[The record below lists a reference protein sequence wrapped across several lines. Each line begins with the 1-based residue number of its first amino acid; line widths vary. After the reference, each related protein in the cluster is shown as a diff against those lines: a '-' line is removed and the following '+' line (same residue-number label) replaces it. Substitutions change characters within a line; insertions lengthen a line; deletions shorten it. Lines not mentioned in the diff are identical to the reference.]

1 MKRLLVS
8 ILAVCLVAGAA
19 SARRAA
25 KAPDPHAAAKAKI
38 AEAVNTF
45 AFDMYGEVRGG
56 KGNLFLSPYSIS
68 SALTMTY
75 AGARGRTADEMAA
88 TLKFPADWLPQAD
101 RIHAAFAHLNADF
114 GAEGKPYELT
124 VANALWGQ
132 KGYGFLKDFLGLT
145 ERHYGAGLHEVDFA
159 RNTEGARKTINAWV
173 EKKTRDKIKDLIPM
187 GGVQP
192 LTRLVLTNA
201 IYFNGTWEYQFE
213 KKRTKDADFFVT
225 AAEKVTVPT
234 MNQTK
239 HFRHADCGTF
249 QMLEMP
255 YKGRELAMV
264 VLLPKQ
270 KGGLAAL
277 EASLSAKMLAERI
290 AALKHERVRVYL
302 PRFTMTWRVLL
313 ARVLKTMGM
322 PLAFNASK
330 ADFTTMNGGKE
341 PLWIDEVIHKAFVD
355 VNEEGTEAAAATA
368 VMMVGAAAPSE
379 PAVFRANHPF
389 LFLIRDTRSGAILFL
404 GRVVN
409 PKG

>member
-8 ILAVCLVAGAA
+8 VLAVCLVAGAA

-38 AEAVNTF
+38 AEAVNAF
-45 AFDMYGEVRGG
+45 AFDLYGEVRGG
-56 KGNLFLSPYSIS
+56 EGNLFLSPYSIS
-68 SALTMTY
+68 SALAMTY
-75 AGARGRTADEMAA
+75 AGARGRTADEMAR
-88 TLKFPADWLPQAD
+88 TLKFPADWLAQAD
-101 RIHAAFAHLNADF
+101 RIHAAFAHLNADLN
-114 GAEGKPYELT
+114 AEGKPYELT

-145 ERHYGAGLHEVDFA
+145 ERHYGAGLHEVDFT

-173 EKKTRDKIKDLIPM
+173 EKKTRDKIKDLIPT

-201 IYFNGTWEYQFE
+201 IYFNGTWMHQFE
-213 KKRTKDADFFVT
+213 KKHTQDADFFVT
-225 AAEKVTVPT
+225 PAEKVTVP
-234 MNQTK
+234 MMYQSE

-277 EASLSAKMLAERI
+277 EASLSAEMLAERI

-313 ARVLKTMGM
+313 AGVLKKMGM
-322 PLAFNASK
+322 ALAFSAAQ
-330 ADFTTMNGGKE
+330 ADFTAMNGGKE

-368 VMMVGAAAPSE
+368 VMMLGTGMPRRPV
-379 PAVFRANHPF
+379 VFRADHPF

-409 PKG
+409 PKR

>member
-45 AFDMYGEVRGG
+45 AFDLYGEVRGG

-68 SALTMTY
+68 SALAMTY

-88 TLKFPADWLPQAD
+88 TLKFPADWLAQAD
-101 RIHAAFAHLNADF
+101 RIHVAFAHLNSDLN
-114 GAEGKPYELT
+114 AEGKPYELT

-201 IYFNGTWEYQFE
+201 IYFNGTWMHPFE
-213 KKRTKDADFFVT
+213 KKRTKDADFLVT
-225 AAEKVTVPT
+225 AAEKVTVP
-234 MNQTK
+234 MMYQSE

-313 ARVLKTMGM
+313 AGVLKKMGM
-322 PLAFNASK
+322 PLAFSAGK
-330 ADFTTMNGGKE
+330 ADFTAMNGGKE

-368 VMMVGAAAPSE
+368 VMMLGAAAPSE
-379 PAVFRANHPF
+379 PVVFRADHPF

-404 GRVVN
+404 GRVMN
-409 PKG
+409 PKA

>member
-1 MKRLLVS
+1 MKRLSLLLV
-8 ILAVCLVAGAA
+8 LVCLVAGVV
-19 SARRAA
+19 SARGPA
-25 KAPDPHAAAKAKI
+25 KPADPHAAEKAAI
-38 AEAVNTF
+38 AEAVNAF
-45 AFDMYGEVRGG
+45 AFDLYAQVRGG

-68 SALTMTY
+68 SALAMTY

-88 TLKFPADWLPQAD
+88 TLKFPADWLAQAD
-101 RIHAAFAHLNADF
+101 RIHAAFARLNADLN
-114 GAEGKPYELT
+114 AEGKPYELS

-159 RNTEGARKTINAWV
+159 RNTEGARKTINTWV
-173 EKKTRDKIKDLIPM
+173 EKQTRDKIKDLIPM
-187 GGVQP
+187 GAVQP

-201 IYFNGTWEYQFE
+201 IYFNGTWMHQFE

-249 QMLEMP
+249 QMLQMP
-255 YKGRELAMV
+255 YKGNELAMV

-270 KGGLAAL
+270 ANGLPAL
-277 EASLSAKMLAERI
+277 EGQLSGAMLAERLRS
-290 AALKHERVRVYL
+290 LKHENVRLYL

-313 ARVLKTMGM
+313 AGVLKKMGM
-322 PLAFNASK
+322 PLAFSASK
-330 ADFTTMNGGKE
+330 ADFTGMNGGVE

-368 VMMVGAAAPSE
+368 VMMLGTGMPRRPV
-379 PAVFRANHPF
+379 VFRADHPF
-389 LFLIRDTRSGAILFL
+389 LFLIRDTRSGAVLFM